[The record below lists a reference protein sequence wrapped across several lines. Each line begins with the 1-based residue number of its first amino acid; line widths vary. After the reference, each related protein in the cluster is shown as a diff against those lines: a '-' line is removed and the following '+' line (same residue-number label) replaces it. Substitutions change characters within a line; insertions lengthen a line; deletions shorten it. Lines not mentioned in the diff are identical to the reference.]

1 MLDVEPCL
9 WQAAGAKAQ
18 KAVHIFGERLGLL
31 LAAKGDDPTSLAIHT
46 VDASAIYTY
55 IYGILW

>member
-18 KAVHIFGERLGLL
+18 EAVHIFGERLGLL

-46 VDASAIYTY
+46 VDASAILIHIWYY
-55 IYGILW
+55 IW